1 MSNKT
6 RLTKDSRRMDKL
18 LRENGYE
25 VVRKRGGHLI
35 YEKDGVNFLHY
46 SQLLCCFVLFQ
57 SQTAEQGFPAANHER
72 SCSCYIGKRI
82 SERRA

>member
-1 MSNKT
+1 MDVAMCRKYKKSERRIFMSNKT

-35 YEKDGVNFLHY
+35 YEKD
-46 SQLLCCFVLFQ
+46 
-57 SQTAEQGFPAANHER
+57 
-72 SCSCYIGKRI
+72 
-82 SERRA
+82 